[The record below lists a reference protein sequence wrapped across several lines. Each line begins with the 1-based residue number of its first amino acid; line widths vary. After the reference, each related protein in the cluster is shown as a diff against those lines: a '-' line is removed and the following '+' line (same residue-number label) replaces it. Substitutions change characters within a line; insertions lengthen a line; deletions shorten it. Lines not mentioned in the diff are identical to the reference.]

1 LSLFLPP
8 FSFCEEVDL
17 SLVLLASFF
26 FCFFILYCVRF
37 RFGATIFPFSF
48 FWPPAGLAVVAPT
61 VLFFGECGGFQLV
74 WSWFCGGQ
82 IRWGGGCRR
91 CWRGGGLLVL
101 SWGDEMVLWWWG
113 VVTLMYWICYCVVD
127 VVRVWFFFIF
137 WFTYRV
143 QICWD
148 LQNSFWVVDGFQ
160 ICWDLQVSLYL
171 IEL

>member
-91 CWRGGGLLVL
+91 C
-101 SWGDEMVLWWWG
+101 
-113 VVTLMYWICYCVVD
+113 
-127 VVRVWFFFIF
+127 
-137 WFTYRV
+137 
-143 QICWD
+143 
-148 LQNSFWVVDGFQ
+148 
-160 ICWDLQVSLYL
+160 
-171 IEL
+171 